1 MVRVYIHNV
10 NGFVGSAIAE
20 VLAAAEHEV
29 VGSFYEENVAGTLV
43 QNKSVTEL
51 ASVKNLD
58 KVNDL
63 IMSSDAI
70 IFPAAESGALDHT
83 RAALRLLKR
92 GGYEGTKQFLLISSV
107 MTWARSKIAGVTAE
121 TGLKEENY
129 TKRKAAASCSELK
142 TLETQAMAL
151 ARENLQTCVIAPG
164 LMYGAGESTLH
175 ALFRQAW
182 LCEGPLPIVHSAR
195 QGGNVLPMIHVKD
208 MAKIVHSAVES
219 QPESKYVVAVD
230 KSRSTLREVV
240 TEISDK
246 LGIGSVQDLS
256 REETQELMLSDPD
269 VGSLNMHLFFN
280 CEDGAT
286 ISTMGIEWTCE
297 EGMVANSASVLQE
310 YKDKRDL
317 RPVRIVVNGP
327 PSLRETIEFSKKLS
341 NNYFLPIVTPES
353 AIKAA
358 LYEPPAWVP
367 PVSSED
373 GEDEQ
378 EAPEPPEQT
387 ESEAAATELRE
398 EVKAAGDSISDV
410 LLCKVIRT
418 ALRTRQCTNQGW
430 ILRGYPKTWR
440 EATGLW
446 AAGDLEEGGP
456 DEVDVEAPLPEAE
469 EEGTYEPNGVVSF
482 FSSSF
487 FFFVRSS
494 SSYLSVSP
502 TSLFFSFLISFHP
515 SPPSSLHVP
524 FSSFNLFPSQ
534 IFMDGSDD
542 WLTELAMESEGTK
555 EEEFKESLDM
565 YRSRNADDNER
576 SVASFFESVL
586 RIETISHTLPS
597 TAELLDDTCL
607 AIERGSKP
615 FNYHP
620 TPQEEADALLS
631 ALEEARKTSELQA
644 EEELKKKQEEEEERS
659 RRESE
664 QSKRLEEI
672 RQQEEELLEARS
684 APLRAYLMKHV
695 IPTLTEG
702 LIETCKVMPE
712 DPVDYLAE
720 FMFRASPAVESK
732 TGKK

>member
-20 VLAAAEHEV
+20 ILATAEHEV
-29 VGSFYEENVAGTLV
+29 VGSFYEEKVAAK

-51 ASVKNLD
+51 ASVTNLD
-58 KVNDL
+58 KINDL

-92 GGYEGTKQFLLISSV
+92 GGYEGTKQFLLISSA
-107 MTWARSKIAGVTAE
+107 MTWARSKISGETAE
-121 TGLKEENY
+121 TGLKEESY
-129 TKRKAAASCSELK
+129 SKRKAAASCSELK

-164 LMYGAGESTLH
+164 LLYGSGESTLH

-182 LCEGPLPIVHSAR
+182 LCDGPLPIVHSAR
-195 QGGNVLPMIHVKD
+195 NGSNVLPMIHVKD
-208 MAKIVHSAVES
+208 MAKIVHSAIES
-219 QPESKYVVAVD
+219 PPETKYVVAVD
-230 KSRSTLREVV
+230 KSRSTLRDIV
-240 TEISDK
+240 TTISTT
-246 LGIGSVQDLS
+246 LGTGDVQDLG

-269 VGSLNMHLFFN
+269 VGALNMHLFFDA
-280 CEDGAT
+280 ET
-286 ISTMGIEWTCE
+286 TTSSQMGIEWTCE
-297 EGMVANSASVLQE
+297 EGLVANIASILQE
-310 YKDKRDL
+310 YKDTRDL
-317 RPVRIVVNGP
+317 RPVRLVLNGP
-327 PSLRETIEFSKKLS
+327 PALSSIEKFSSMLS
-341 NNYFLPIVTPES
+341 SNYFLPLVTPAS
-353 AIKAA
+353 AIQAA

-367 PVSSED
+367 PVQEEGAKDGED
-373 GEDEQ
+373 GEEQ
-378 EAPEPPEQT
+378 EAPEPPEPT
-387 ESEAAATELRE
+387 EAEAAATELRE
-398 EVKAAGDSISDV
+398 EVKAAGGESGTIPDT

-418 ALRTRQCTNQGW
+418 ALSTRRCENQGW
-430 ILRGYPKTWR
+430 ILQGYPKTWR

-446 AAGDLEEGGP
+446 ASGELEEG
-456 DEVDVEAPLPEAE
+456 DVDDVDAEGPLPEPE
-469 EEGTYEPNGVVSF
+469 EEGRYK
-482 FSSSF
+482 
-487 FFFVRSS
+487 
-494 SSYLSVSP
+494 P
-502 TSLFFSFLISFHP
+502 TGT
-515 SPPSSLHVP
+515 
-524 FSSFNLFPSQ
+524 
-534 IFMDGSDD
+534 IFMDGDDD
-542 WLTELAMESEGTK
+542 WLTELAMSGGTG
-555 EEEFKESLDM
+555 EEEFKESLIK
-565 YRSRNADDNER
+565 YRTRNADDNER

-586 RIETISHTLPS
+586 RIETISHAI
-597 TAELLDDTCL
+597 TAETKLVQNLDDTCL
-607 AIERGSKP
+607 AIEKGTKS

-620 TPQEEADALLS
+620 TPEEEAKALRE
-631 ALEEARKTSELQA
+631 ALEESKRTSELQA
-644 EEELKKKQEEEEERS
+644 AEDAKRREEEETDRA

-664 QSKRLEEI
+664 QSKRLDEI